1 MSTLTFEQQTERD
14 EFVADIVSTV
24 TYRIKNNDGD
34 LKDYDI
40 EDWEIKANDLGL
52 SEKAVSQVVEEV
64 RQTLNLLF
72 KFSKKRVA

>member
-24 TYRIKNNDGD
+24 TYRIKNNGGD
-34 LKDYDI
+34 FKDYDI

>member
-24 TYRIKNNDGD
+24 TYRIRNNDGD
-34 LKDYDI
+34 LMDYDI
-40 EDWEIKANDLGL
+40 EDWELKANDLGL